1 MSRRCLSTSSVKYAF
16 ILLYFYLA
24 DRTDFLMKENS
35 HFSRIAFFL
44 PLTYIGI
51 LGIFFHDKYVK
62 KATSNRSS
70 PNQTPISTSPSGH
83 SNPIFSSTLTNNY
96 EQIQSHS
103 DSNDENASTAT
114 AKSTTTNGNNNSF
127 LNKEQINEMRGW
139 MMVILL
145 AYQMTDASGK
155 SLVLS
160 MCIQLLISAYL
171 FLSAYSHFHYY
182 WTTGNYQFL
191 PFIQM
196 LFKYNFLTIS
206 LCLLMNRHYQS
217 YYYPPLISFYFTLM
231 YVLLACIPPRICASS
246 VKEKPI
252 HFIYLLVKFLV
263 MGKCS
268 GSSGRRLP
276 LPFPVV

>member
-1 MSRRCLSTSSVKYAF
+1 M
-16 ILLYFYLA
+16 A

-51 LGIFFHDKYVK
+51 LGIFFHDKYLSK
-62 KATSNRSS
+62 TLSNRSS
-70 PNQTPISTSPSGH
+70 PNQTPVTTSPNLN
-83 SNPIFSSTLTNNY
+83 SNPIFSSTHNNAY

-103 DSNDENASTAT
+103 DSNDENNSTGNN
-114 AKSTTTNGNNNSF
+114 KSLTNGNNNNHDSF

-160 MCIQLLISAYL
+160 MCIQLLISAYI

-196 LFKYNFLTIS
+196 LFKYNFLTIT

-217 YYYPPLISFYFTLM
+217 YYYPPLISFYFTSM
-231 YVLLACIPPRICASS
+231 YVILACIPPRICAGS

-252 HFIYLLVKFLV
+252 HFIYLLLKFLL
-263 MGKCS
+263 MGMFMCKFLS
-268 GSSGRRLP
+268 MISQEKVILLST
-276 LPFPVV
+276 

>member
-1 MSRRCLSTSSVKYAF
+1 
-16 ILLYFYLA
+16 LA

-51 LGIFFHDKYVK
+51 LGIFFHDKYLNK
-62 KATSNRSS
+62 TPSNRSS
-70 PNQTPISTSPSGH
+70 PNQTPVTTSPNLN
-83 SNPIFSSTLTNNY
+83 SNTINNDY

-103 DSNDENASTAT
+103 DSSDENNS
-114 AKSTTTNGNNNSF
+114 SSNGTNSHHNSF
-127 LNKEQINEMRGW
+127 LNKEQINEIRGW

-160 MCIQLLISAYL
+160 MSIQLLISAYL

-196 LFKYNFLTIS
+196 LFKYNFLTIT

-217 YYYPPLISFYFTLM
+217 YYYPPLITFYFTLM
-231 YVLLACIPPRICASS
+231 YVILACIPPRISAAS

-252 HFIYLLVKFLV
+252 HFMYLLFKFLL
-263 MGKCS
+263 MGKLKLS
-268 GSSGRRLP
+268 HLEIQKTIHRL
-276 LPFPVV
+276 FRYSCDNFEYVSIFIRKNIHISFME

>member
-1 MSRRCLSTSSVKYAF
+1 
-16 ILLYFYLA
+16 
-24 DRTDFLMKENS
+24 MKENS

-51 LGIFFHDKYVK
+51 LGIFFHDKYLSK
-62 KATSNRSS
+62 SPSNRSS
-70 PNQTPISTSPSGH
+70 PNQTPVSTSP
-83 SNPIFSSTLTNNY
+83 NPIFASTSTTDY

-103 DSNDENASTAT
+103 DSNDENNSISTNKLT
-114 AKSTTTNGNNNSF
+114 SNGNNHSF

-171 FLSAYSHFHYY
+171 FLSAYGHFHFY

-196 LFKYNFLTIS
+196 LFRYNFLTIT
-206 LCLLMNRHYQS
+206 LCLLMNRHYQA
-217 YYYPPLISFYFTLM
+217 YYYPPLISFYFSLM
-231 YVLLACIPPRICASS
+231 YVILACVPPRICAAS

-252 HFIYLLVKFLV
+252 HFVYLLLKFLL
-263 MGKCS
+263 MGKS
-268 GSSGRRLP
+268 GLRL
-276 LPFPVV
+276 LKLELN

>member
-1 MSRRCLSTSSVKYAF
+1 
-16 ILLYFYLA
+16 
-24 DRTDFLMKENS
+24 MKENS

-51 LGIFFHDKYVK
+51 LGIFFHDKYLSK
-62 KATSNRSS
+62 SNSNRSS
-70 PNQTPISTSPSGH
+70 PNQTPMMISPNSA
-83 SNPIFSSTLTNNY
+83 SNPILTTASTTDY

-103 DSNDENASTAT
+103 DSNDDNNSIIFN
-114 AKSTTTNGNNNSF
+114 KSMIHSGNNNNNNTF
-127 LNKEQINEMRGW
+127 LSKEQINEMRGW

-171 FLSAYSHFHYY
+171 FLSAYSHFQYY

-196 LFKYNFLTIS
+196 LFKYNFLTIT

-231 YVLLACIPPRICASS
+231 YVILAFVPPRISAGS
-246 VKEKPI
+246 VKDKPVYFFY
-252 HFIYLLVKFLV
+252 FILKFLL
-263 MGKCS
+263 MGRSFCFDFS
-268 GSSGRRLP
+268 
-276 LPFPVV
+276 

>member
-1 MSRRCLSTSSVKYAF
+1 
-16 ILLYFYLA
+16 
-24 DRTDFLMKENS
+24 MKENS

-51 LGIFFHDKYVK
+51 LGIFFHDKYLNK
-62 KATSNRSS
+62 STSNQTSTATS
-70 PNQTPISTSPSGH
+70 PN
-83 SNPIFSSTLTNNY
+83 SNVNPLFSSTHNNDY

-103 DSNDENASTAT
+103 DSNDENNSLSNNKLLA
-114 AKSTTTNGNNNSF
+114 NGNNNSF
-127 LNKEQINEMRGW
+127 LTKEQINEMRGW

-160 MCIQLLISAYL
+160 MSIQLLISAYL
-171 FLSAYSHFHYY
+171 FLSSYSHFHYY

-196 LFKYNFLTIS
+196 LFKYNFLTIT

-217 YYYPPLISFYFTLM
+217 YYYPPLITFYFSLM
-231 YVLLACIPPRICASS
+231 YVILACIPPRISAAS

-252 HFIYLLVKFLV
+252 HFLYLFLKFLL
-263 MGKCS
+263 MGTCILINV
-268 GSSGRRLP
+268 RAA
-276 LPFPVV
+276 

>member
-1 MSRRCLSTSSVKYAF
+1 
-16 ILLYFYLA
+16 LA

-51 LGIFFHDKYVK
+51 LGIFFHDKYLNK
-62 KATSNRSS
+62 STSNQTSTATS
-70 PNQTPISTSPSGH
+70 PN
-83 SNPIFSSTLTNNY
+83 SNVNPLFSSTHNNDY

-103 DSNDENASTAT
+103 DSNDENNSLSNNKLLA
-114 AKSTTTNGNNNSF
+114 NGNNNSF
-127 LNKEQINEMRGW
+127 LTKEQINEMRGW

-160 MCIQLLISAYL
+160 MSIQLLISAYL
-171 FLSAYSHFHYY
+171 FLSSYSHFHYY

-196 LFKYNFLTIS
+196 LFKYNFLTIT

-217 YYYPPLISFYFTLM
+217 YYYPPLITFYFSLM
-231 YVLLACIPPRICASS
+231 YVILACIPPRISAAS

-252 HFIYLLVKFLV
+252 HFLYLFLKFLL
-263 MGKCS
+263 MGTCILINV
-268 GSSGRRLP
+268 RAA
-276 LPFPVV
+276 

>member
-1 MSRRCLSTSSVKYAF
+1 
-16 ILLYFYLA
+16 LA

-51 LGIFFHDKYVK
+51 LGIFFHDKYLNK
-62 KATSNRSS
+62 STSNQTSTATS
-70 PNQTPISTSPSGH
+70 PN
-83 SNPIFSSTLTNNY
+83 SNVNPLFSSTHNNDY

-103 DSNDENASTAT
+103 DSNDENNSISNN
-114 AKSTTTNGNNNSF
+114 KLLTNGNNNNNSF
-127 LNKEQINEMRGW
+127 LTKEQINEMRGW

-160 MCIQLLISAYL
+160 MSIQLLISAYL

-196 LFKYNFLTIS
+196 LFKYNFLTIT

-217 YYYPPLISFYFTLM
+217 YYYPPLITFYFSLM
-231 YVLLACIPPRICASS
+231 YVILACIPPRISAAS

-252 HFIYLLVKFLV
+252 HFLYLFLKFLL
-263 MGKCS
+263 MGTCILINVR
-268 GSSGRRLP
+268 G
-276 LPFPVV
+276 V

>member
-1 MSRRCLSTSSVKYAF
+1 
-16 ILLYFYLA
+16 
-24 DRTDFLMKENS
+24 MKENS

-51 LGIFFHDKYVK
+51 LGIFFHDKYVNK
-62 KATSNRSS
+62 TTSNRSS
-70 PNQTPISTSPSGH
+70 PSQTPTTISPS
-83 SNPIFSSTLTNNY
+83 SNTNFTSFSKQKTDD
-96 EQIQSHS
+96 EQTISHS
-103 DSNDENASTAT
+103 DLNDDNNSILNN
-114 AKSTTTNGNNNSF
+114 KLIFNGNDSF

-145 AYQMTDASGK
+145 AYQITDASGK
-155 SLVLS
+155 SLVLA

-171 FLSAYSHFHYY
+171 FLSSYNHFQYY

-196 LFKYNFLTIS
+196 LFKYNFLTIT
-206 LCLLMNRHYQS
+206 LCLLMNRHYQT

-231 YVLLACIPPRICASS
+231 YIILACIPPRISAQS

-252 HFIYLLVKFLV
+252 HFIYLLLKFFL
-263 MGKCS
+263 MGMS
-268 GSSGRRLP
+268 IIITMLIFSL
-276 LPFPVV
+276 